1 MKKYLIYLMLL
12 FSISIHSMQVFVI
25 QADGSTITLDVEP
38 SDTIENVKQK
48 IQDKEGISP
57 LSQILVFAGKRLED
71 GRTLSDY
78 NIQKEATLHLIV
90 VNSFISTT
98 SSDWNIAANWST
110 GLVPNAAVDPKI
122 LISIGTTVN
131 LDTDQTFE
139 DIFIDGVLN
148 ININKKLTA
157 TSSLDILTN
166 ATLNILSKN
175 TQSGA
180 LVVNGST
187 NVAITGNLNIYSQK
201 NSSGVLIGGTAVSG
215 NITYNR
221 GGLLSNKW
229 SLVSPPV
236 NNQEIVEFAQ
246 NGINN
251 IRVNTTPNP
260 DRYAI
265 GYYNDMNAIG
275 NKWQYFNENTPIN
288 TFLDIAQGY
297 AISRA
302 TDGAI
307 SFSGSLQIANI
318 NKNVTANH
326 WNATGNSFT
335 AYYPINKNGGNNFIT
350 DNLLNLETPA
360 VYIWDNSQD
369 KYVSITNLV
378 VSSEKFVAPAQ
389 GFFVKTNASTTLL
402 FDKDKRSFQPLSGE
416 HNFNKNT
423 NIIPFLSLYVKKED
437 VKVSTAIIF
446 SENAKIGFDAEEDIQ
461 NFDSASFD
469 VNSHLVKN
477 TDGKNYTIQSL
488 PLSEIQ
494 NSVIPINIKAL
505 RNDELTIS
513 METVDFPPSINVYL
527 EDRLKGTFVKLD
539 KEKMQHT
546 IVLEE
551 SISGIGRFY
560 VQTTSKSLSVDKIAL
575 SDVYIFKCNKATL
588 KVTGLVNQK
597 VTFKLFDLLGKQV
610 LKYNFE
616 GKVSNDIQLP
626 NLKGA
631 FYIVELISEKG
642 KFTKKIILE

>member
-1 MKKYLIYLMLL
+1 MLL
-12 FSISIHSMQVFVI
+12 FSTSIHSMQIFVI
-25 QADGSTITLDVEP
+25 QADGSTLTLDVEP

-57 LSQILVFAGKRLED
+57 LSQILIFAGKRLED

-78 NIQKEATLHLIV
+78 NIQKEATLHLII
-90 VNSFISTT
+90 VNSFISIT
-98 SSDWNIAANWST
+98 SSDWNIGFNWST
-110 GLVPNAAVDPKI
+110 GLVPNAAVDDNI
-122 LISIGTTVN
+122 LISTATTVN

-139 DIFIDGVLN
+139 NIFIDGVLN
-148 ININKKLTA
+148 INPNKKLTA
-157 TSSLDILTN
+157 TSNLDILTN
-166 ATLNILSKN
+166 GNLNILSNN
-175 TQSGA
+175 TESGA
-180 LVVNGST
+180 LVVNGFI
-187 NVAITGNLNIYSQK
+187 NVATTGNLNIYSNK

-215 NITYNR
+215 KITYNR
-221 GGLLSNKW
+221 GGLLSNTW
-229 SLVSPPV
+229 SLISPPV
-236 NNQEIVEFAQ
+236 SNQEIVEFAQ
-246 NGINN
+246 NGMNN
-251 IRVNTTPNP
+251 IRVNITPNP

-275 NKWQYFNENTPIN
+275 NKWQYFNADTLIN

-318 NKNVTANH
+318 NKTVTANY
-326 WNATGNSFT
+326 WNGIGNSFT

-350 DNLLNLETPA
+350 DNLLNLETSA

-369 KYVSITNLV
+369 KYVAITNLV
-378 VSSEKFVAPAQ
+378 TSSEKFVAPAQ
-389 GFFVKTNASTTLL
+389 GFFVKTNSSTTAL
-402 FDKDKRSFQPLSGE
+402 FDKDKRSFQPLSRE
-416 HNFNKNT
+416 HNFNKATNT
-423 NIIPFLSLYVKKED
+423 IPFLNLYINKED
-437 VKVSTAIIF
+437 IKVSTAIIF

-461 NFDSASFD
+461 NFDSAAFD
-469 VNSHLVKN
+469 INSHLVEN

-513 METVDFPPSINVYL
+513 LETVDFPPSINIYL

-539 KEKMQHT
+539 KEKMEHI
-546 IVLEE
+546 IVLQETT
-551 SISGIGRFY
+551 SGIGRFY
-560 VQTTSKSLSVDKIAL
+560 LRTTSKSLSVDKIEL
-575 SDVYIFKCNKATL
+575 LDVHVFKFNKATL

-597 VTFKLFDLLGKQV
+597 VIFKLFDLLGQQV

-616 GKVSNDIQLP
+616 GEVSNLIQLP
-626 NLKGA
+626 NLKAG
-631 FYIVELISEKG
+631 FYIVEFITEKG
-642 KFTKKIILE
+642 KFTQKIILE